1 MRERLIN
8 PLFFVVILTQV
19 QNLKFPNIV
28 LLIVIGVVFWLF
40 LLQLALGVA
49 FSSYNLLI
57 FVLCAIGIAVAL
69 VTTGSR

>member
-1 MRERLIN
+1 
-8 PLFFVVILTQV
+8 
-19 QNLKFPNIV
+19 LKFPNIV
-28 LLIVIGVVFWLF
+28 LLIVIGVVFWML

-57 FVLCAIGIAVAL
+57 FVLCAIGIVVAL